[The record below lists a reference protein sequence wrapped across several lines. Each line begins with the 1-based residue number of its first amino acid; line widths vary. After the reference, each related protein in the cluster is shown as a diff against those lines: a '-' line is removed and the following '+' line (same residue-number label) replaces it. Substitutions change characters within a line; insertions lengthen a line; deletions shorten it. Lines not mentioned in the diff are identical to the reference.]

1 MADSFAFYYKTTL
14 KGTVCLFFIEQSS
27 QTLARLNN
35 PLYDD
40 TIKENIGSE
49 QMKKTK
55 TKNEKRK
62 TQKHSPNGYSNNEGK
77 GTYNLD
83 EYRSKKRNYYNP
95 YGSEQ
100 QPVQSRETTHPY
112 RKQYTSSSKAS
123 YTNPYEEA
131 YTPRSSSGQNP
142 YQNHTPSQNP
152 YSQSTY
158 NGSNQ
163 PYTSESNYGYQ
174 KPIETQTP
182 EQRKA
187 ELRNKNKVT
196 RKQAQQ
202 QAKRRK
208 KRMVKKTAMIMIMVM
223 FMSYAGIRAVDFFM
237 YPSVSYQTVQRGMID
252 NSNLYN
258 GVIFREEKVYES
270 SKTGDVHYI
279 VGESE
284 KVAKDGSVCLVA
296 KSAEI
301 EALKKQLYTIDDTLY
316 NKQDKRSDLS
326 YYQTDVKQVND
337 ILKMEMANFVDS
349 KYWEN
354 PKSVYALR
362 QSLDKTIEER
372 TALYVQDDSKATE
385 GLKGARTEVLESL
398 KNNQA
403 ALKAPLSGIVSYSLD
418 GYEKSLGQEAL
429 EGMTYENYK
438 AIIGSLK
445 QFEVT
450 MPPLQTEASTP
461 LYKIITAD
469 KWKILTYVDSD
480 DALSYE
486 VGKYYDLYFDNTKRE
501 CVRFKL
507 ESKEGGEKTQLVLS
521 SNEYLV
527 DFLNNR
533 QVAFSIGQ
541 NKAEGIKIP
550 TKAIIEKNILTIP
563 KTYIVEQGSEK
574 GVLRTQGQTNVFTPI
589 NIQYDDEENVY
600 IMQQIEQLQGVGL
613 GTVLA
618 HPEQKEA
625 YTVSEMETVQG
636 VYVVNGQFAQFKR
649 IAIQMVNDEYA
660 ILKSNKENKLKE
672 FDQII
677 SNPKNIR
684 EDQLLKYMN
693 VQNE

>member
-1 MADSFAFYYKTTL
+1 
-14 KGTVCLFFIEQSS
+14 
-27 QTLARLNN
+27 
-35 PLYDD
+35 
-40 TIKENIGSE
+40 
-49 QMKKTK
+49 
-55 TKNEKRK
+55 
-62 TQKHSPNGYSNNEGK
+62 
-77 GTYNLD
+77 
-83 EYRSKKRNYYNP
+83 
-95 YGSEQ
+95 
-100 QPVQSRETTHPY
+100 
-112 RKQYTSSSKAS
+112 
-123 YTNPYEEA
+123 
-131 YTPRSSSGQNP
+131 
-142 YQNHTPSQNP
+142 
-152 YSQSTY
+152 
-158 NGSNQ
+158 
-163 PYTSESNYGYQ
+163 
-174 KPIETQTP
+174 
-182 EQRKA
+182 
-187 ELRNKNKVT
+187 
-196 RKQAQQ
+196 
-202 QAKRRK
+202 
-208 KRMVKKTAMIMIMVM
+208 
-223 FMSYAGIRAVDFFM
+223 
-237 YPSVSYQTVQRGMID
+237 
-252 NSNLYN
+252 
-258 GVIFREEKVYES
+258 
-270 SKTGDVHYI
+270 
-279 VGESE
+279 
-284 KVAKDGSVCLVA
+284 
-296 KSAEI
+296 
-301 EALKKQLYTIDDTLY
+301 
-316 NKQDKRSDLS
+316 
-326 YYQTDVKQVND
+326 
-337 ILKMEMANFVDS
+337 
-349 KYWEN
+349 
-354 PKSVYALR
+354 
-362 QSLDKTIEER
+362 
-372 TALYVQDDSKATE
+372 
-385 GLKGARTEVLESL
+385 LESL